1 MAAAGEGA
9 IDFVE
14 PAVNTIYIDL
24 IMIGIIGARWAL
36 KIATFVVVVSAMC
49 ELSCFGLCLCVFC
62 VCFFLFLLCVCTN
75 VCILVLLL
83 VTNFCNCTNHFGTRT
98 LGVIIVEMF
107 EMSTDLIS

>member
-24 IMIGIIGARWAL
+24 IMIGIIGARLVL

-49 ELSCFGLCLCVFC
+49 EL
-62 VCFFLFLLCVCTN
+62 
-75 VCILVLLL
+75 
-83 VTNFCNCTNHFGTRT
+83 
-98 LGVIIVEMF
+98 
-107 EMSTDLIS
+107 

>member
-49 ELSCFGLCLCVFC
+49 ELSCFGLCVCVVFFFFFPFSFVC
-62 VCFFLFLLCVCTN
+62 VYKCMHPCITVSYKFLQLYKSLWDKNTWCHHSGDV
-75 VCILVLLL
+75 
-83 VTNFCNCTNHFGTRT
+83 
-98 LGVIIVEMF
+98 
-107 EMSTDLIS
+107 

>member
-14 PAVNTIYIDL
+14 PAVNTICIDL

-49 ELSCFGLCLCVFC
+49 KLSCFGLCVCVFSSFFPFSFVC
-62 VCFFLFLLCVCTN
+62 VYKCMHP
-75 VCILVLLL
+75 CITV
-83 VTNFCNCTNHFGTRT
+83 
-98 LGVIIVEMF
+98 
-107 EMSTDLIS
+107 S